1 MSNKEQVIGVL
12 LAAGKGVRAYPA
24 TKLIPKALL
33 EVDGIPLI
41 ERNIKIMRDHLG
53 ISEIIIVVGH
63 YGDQLVDYLGRKTLD
78 INFKFVIQKEQ
89 KGIGHALLTAE
100 EQINGR
106 KFIVMLADEFYLD
119 SQHEDLLKLV
129 DYDAVLMFR
138 HESDKSKISRNY
150 TGIINHENRVL
161 SLVEKPVNPDSHL
174 MGVGTYLLS
183 EKIFYYIRSTP
194 PSALRGEVE
203 ITDVLS
209 NMAKNE
215 NVFAFIFQGTYVN
228 VNSVDE
234 LNHANYLCREKFIGE
249 RSVTVVIPAYNE
261 EKTIVGVIEDYIKH
275 PLVNEVLVVDN
286 NSADRTNELSVKAGA
301 RVVLEKSPGYGCALR
316 RGLKEAT
323 GDIIVLTEADGSFS
337 SKDIQKFIEYL
348 KDCDMVIGTRT
359 TRQMIEQGANMESL
373 LRFGNIVYGK
383 IIELLWWG
391 QEPRFTDVG
400 CTYRAIWKKCYE
412 KISPMLNADGPDFS
426 PEMMIAVMAAKKRVI
441 EIPVSYR
448 QRIGGESHHSGTFFA
463 KAKTATKMM
472 KVILKHRF
480 LTLWP

>member
-78 INFKFVIQKEQ
+78 VNFKFVIQKEQ

-183 EKIFYYIRSTP
+183 EKIFHYIRSTP

-215 NVFAFIFQGTYVN
+215 NVFAFIFQGIF
-228 VNSVDE
+228 SVFWRK
-234 LNHANYLCREKFIGE
+234 YC
-249 RSVTVVIPAYNE
+249 
-261 EKTIVGVIEDYIKH
+261 
-275 PLVNEVLVVDN
+275 
-286 NSADRTNELSVKAGA
+286 LS
-301 RVVLEKSPGYGCALR
+301 
-316 RGLKEAT
+316 
-323 GDIIVLTEADGSFS
+323 S
-337 SKDIQKFIEYL
+337 S
-348 KDCDMVIGTRT
+348 
-359 TRQMIEQGANMESL
+359 
-373 LRFGNIVYGK
+373 
-383 IIELLWWG
+383 
-391 QEPRFTDVG
+391 
-400 CTYRAIWKKCYE
+400 
-412 KISPMLNADGPDFS
+412 
-426 PEMMIAVMAAKKRVI
+426 
-441 EIPVSYR
+441 
-448 QRIGGESHHSGTFFA
+448 
-463 KAKTATKMM
+463 
-472 KVILKHRF
+472 
-480 LTLWP
+480 